1 MRPTVLALLAL
12 ALLAAPASAV
22 TMRDM
27 LGHEVTLAAPP
38 TRIVSLVPSVT
49 EVIFALGA
57 EDRLVGRTDYCEYPP
72 AARAKPS
79 VGGMVN
85 PSLEMLVA
93 LRPDLVIATDE
104 GNPEEIFQQLAR
116 LRIPTYLV
124 HATRLEALLD
134 MIGRIGEL
142 TGRPAAVK
150 PLTDGLRRRVE
161 AVRRAVAPFPRPRVL
176 YVIWPEPLIVPG
188 RPSLLTELIETAGGD
203 SVTGQEG
210 QAYVRFS
217 VEAAVALAPQVI
229 VLADHASANGTASG
243 AGRPEPEKWRRFTSV
258 PAIRAGRLYSVDLSI
273 LHRYGPT
280 VVDGLESLARLIHPQ
295 ALKSARRGG

>member
-1 MRPTVLALLAL
+1 MRRRLAALLAL
-12 ALLAAPASAV
+12 AVALAATPAAAL

-27 LGHEVTLAAPP
+27 LDHEVTLRARPA
-38 TRIVSLVPSVT
+38 RIVSLVPSVT
-49 EVIFALGA
+49 EIVYALGA

-85 PSLEMLVA
+85 PNLEAVVA

-104 GNPEEIFQQLAR
+104 GNREETFQQLGR
-116 LRIPTYLV
+116 LGIPTYLV
-124 HATRLEALLD
+124 HATRLSALQD
-134 MIGRIGEL
+134 MIVRIGAL
-142 TGRPAAVK
+142 TGREAAVG
-150 PLTDGLRRRVE
+150 PLAESLRRRVE
-161 AVRRAVAPFPRPRVL
+161 AVRKAVAPFPRPRVL

-188 RPSLLTELIETAGGD
+188 RQSLLTELIEVAGGE
-203 SVTGQEG
+203 SVTSGQD

-229 VLADHASANGTASG
+229 VLADHASANGGHSG
-243 AGRPEPEKWRRFTSV
+243 AGRPEPEKWRRFASV

-273 LHRYGPT
+273 LHRYGPS
-280 VVDGLESLARLIHPQ
+280 VVDGLESLARLIHPE
-295 ALKSARRGG
+295 AFR